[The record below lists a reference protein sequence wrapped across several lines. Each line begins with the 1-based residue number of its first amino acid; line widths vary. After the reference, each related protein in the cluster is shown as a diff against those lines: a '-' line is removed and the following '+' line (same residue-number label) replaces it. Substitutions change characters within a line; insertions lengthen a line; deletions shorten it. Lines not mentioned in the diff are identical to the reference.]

1 MILTGGDPLMLA
13 PRRLAKLI
21 AALDAIDHVGV
32 IRIHSRVPIV
42 DPARVT
48 DELVAALKPR
58 RAALWFAVHCNHARE
73 LGAASRAALA
83 RLADAGIPLDGP
95 DGAAGRR
102 QRRRRD
108 PRRA

>member
-13 PRRLAKLI
+13 PRRLAELI

-58 RAALWFAVHCNHARE
+58 ARRAVVRRALQSRPRAR
-73 LGAASRAALA
+73 R
-83 RLADAGIPLDGP
+83 
-95 DGAAGRR
+95 
-102 QRRRRD
+102 
-108 PRRA
+108 PRRARPWRGWPTPAFR